1 MKTNKYFVEITFPT
15 SKLALDNTRQY
26 GNSIV
31 YISCDLTGEEN
42 GAELYTRIIEQAKDQ
57 VYQGTN
63 ASPAEMI
70 IKNIWLIDSQTKYH
84 EESTLHITK

>member
-1 MKTNKYFVEITFPT
+1 MKTNKYFVEVTFPI
-15 SKLALDNTRQY
+15 SKLAIDNTRQF

-31 YISCDLTGEEN
+31 YISCNLTGEED
-42 GAELYTRIIEQAKDQ
+42 GPELYSKIIEQAKDQ
-57 VYQGTN
+57 VFQGTN
-63 ASPAEMI
+63 VLPSEMI